1 MVIDV
6 HVHPAFY
13 DPICQDA
20 QRINKRKAVMG
31 YDLMSPFPLELVN
44 KQMAF
49 AGIDKLV
56 LLPEDSS
63 TMDGEAVLS
72 NEEIDKIVRLD
83 PNRFIGFATVDPGRA
98 DALEVLEYA
107 LGTLK
112 LRGLKLH
119 PSKQQ
124 FYPNDPKLF
133 PIYELCLKYNVPITF
148 HCGLSWQPTTYLKF
162 SHPYLFE
169 DIAIRYP
176 ELRINLAH
184 LGFPWVVETAAVIL
198 KYPNVYADTA
208 CCYMDCPEQF
218 FEQLFLK
225 QMGPLWV
232 EHNLADK
239 LLFGSN
245 NPRFRPARIKR
256 GLESL
261 RFSAETTAKILG
273 LNAEKFLGM
282 EGNING

>member
-1 MVIDV
+1 MIIDV

-13 DPICQDA
+13 NPICPDA
-20 QRINKRKAVMG
+20 ERITKRKTVMG
-31 YDLMSPFPLELVN
+31 YDLMSPFPLDIVR
-44 KQMAF
+44 KQMRF

-56 LLPEDSS
+56 LLPED
-63 TMDGEAVLS
+63 TTTLDGEAVLS
-72 NEEIDKIVRLD
+72 NEEIATLVRME
-83 PNRFIGFATVDPGRA
+83 PERFIGFASVDPHRD
-98 DALEVLEYA
+98 DALDILEHA
-107 LGTLK
+107 FSVQH

-124 FYPNDPKLF
+124 FYPNDPKMF
-133 PIYELCLKYNVPITF
+133 PIYELCARHNVPITF
-148 HCGLSWQPTTYLKF
+148 HCGLSWQPDTYLKYA
-162 SHPYLFE
+162 HPYLFE

-176 ELRINLAH
+176 QLRINLAH
-184 LGFPWVVETAAVIL
+184 LGFPWVVETAAIIL

-218 FEQLFLK
+218 FEQLFLR

-239 LLFGSN
+239 ILFGSN

-261 RFSAETTAKILG
+261 PFSEETMGKILG
-273 LNAEKFLGM
+273 GNAVKFLGL
-282 EGNING
+282 EA